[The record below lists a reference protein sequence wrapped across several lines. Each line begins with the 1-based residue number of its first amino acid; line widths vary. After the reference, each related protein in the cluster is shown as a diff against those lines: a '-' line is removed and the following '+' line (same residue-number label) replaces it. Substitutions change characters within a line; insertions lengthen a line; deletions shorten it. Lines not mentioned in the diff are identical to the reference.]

1 MSSSSGNILIK
12 VLAIALFIILIL
24 PHRADCQRSILDSTF
39 TFRAGTV
46 KTGNALDIITK
57 RTGYNFTYDSRL
69 IDQEKRTVMTFRDT
83 KLRIVLNSILK
94 NDTLVFSVID
104 KYIIISRPER
114 SPAVKADSTSAA
126 KVKYITGKIIDD
138 ETSEPLPF
146 ATLALK
152 NKGKGTVTNN
162 NGDFGM
168 KITSDLFEDTLSV
181 SFIGYS
187 GREIPVRKAFGNNL
201 TISMKRD
208 FISIPEIIIKN
219 QNPQEVISRTLKS
232 IPVNYGNTPAFMTG
246 FYREGILKKSELQTY
261 SEAILQIYKSA
272 YSGTLLGDQI
282 KVYKSRKIENT

>member
-1 MSSSSGNILIK
+1 LIRRPPRSTLSSSSAASDVYK
-12 VLAIALFIILIL
+12 
-24 PHRADCQRSILDSTF
+24 RQTF

-114 SPAVKADSTSAA
+114 SPVVTADSTSAA

-146 ATLALK
+146 ATLAL
-152 NKGKGTVTNN
+152 
-162 NGDFGM
+162 
-168 KITSDLFEDTLSV
+168 
-181 SFIGYS
+181 
-187 GREIPVRKAFGNNL
+187 
-201 TISMKRD
+201 
-208 FISIPEIIIKN
+208 
-219 QNPQEVISRTLKS
+219 
-232 IPVNYGNTPAFMTG
+232 
-246 FYREGILKKSELQTY
+246 
-261 SEAILQIYKSA
+261 
-272 YSGTLLGDQI
+272 
-282 KVYKSRKIENT
+282 